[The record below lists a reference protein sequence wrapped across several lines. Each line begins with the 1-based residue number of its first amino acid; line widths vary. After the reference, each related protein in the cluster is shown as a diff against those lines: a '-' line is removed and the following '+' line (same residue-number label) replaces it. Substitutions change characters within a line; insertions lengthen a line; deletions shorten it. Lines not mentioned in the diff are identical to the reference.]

1 MIKKCDDCKKQY
13 DDLVKF
19 TPVITYSSSYKS
31 CECGKQSCFDD
42 TFSGTHGLKHQLS
55 KHKVRRGPYKISI
68 KADDK
73 VIYEE
78 LLHGNEPYEKSTS
91 GIYRGQ
97 RLEEDFFDEYK
108 LEYLLNPDYTD
119 KPEYIHSN
127 GLYKNLDNCECE
139 DCEQN
144 D

>member
-19 TPVITYSSSYKS
+19 TPVVTYSSSYKS
-31 CECGKQSCFDD
+31 CECGKQACFDD
-42 TFSGTHGLKHQLS
+42 TFAGTSSLKHQIAN
-55 KHKVRRGPYKISI
+55 HKVSRGPYKISI

-78 LLHGNEPYEKSTS
+78 LLNSPAPGH
-91 GIYRGQ
+91 GIYQGQ
-97 RLEEDFFDEYK
+97 RLEEWFFDEYK
-108 LEYLLNPDYTD
+108 LEYLYTPDNTD

-127 GLYKNLDNCECE
+127 GLYKNLDDCECE
-139 DCEQN
+139 DCKQN
-144 D
+144 DRLW